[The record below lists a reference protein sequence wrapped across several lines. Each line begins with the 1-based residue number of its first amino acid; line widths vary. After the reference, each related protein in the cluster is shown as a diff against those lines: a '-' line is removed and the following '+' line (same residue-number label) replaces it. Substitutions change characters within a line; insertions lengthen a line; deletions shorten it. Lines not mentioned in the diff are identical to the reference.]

1 MTIPRAIGL
10 TLLASAATLDS
21 GHGQPSAR
29 GRDAATVAYDAAGI
43 RVIQRIDTTSEIVVA
58 NLYLLGGTRQVT
70 SATAGIEAFLLD
82 ATGRGTRLYPKER
95 LRRQMARLGTSI
107 AIDAEEDWTSISIR
121 ATRTTFDS
129 TWAIF
134 ANRVMEPVLDS
145 NDVELVRAQ
154 LLSAVRQRRDD
165 PDALLEFLADSFAF
179 ADHAYAQ
186 SPVGTEASIA
196 GIAVADLGR
205 YRREQFVKSRMLLV
219 VVGNARRPTVEQ
231 LVRQTL
237 GRLPPGQYR
246 WSLPDTLPRRTSA
259 VRVVPRGLPTN
270 YVLGYYRGPPAGT
283 KDYRALRVAA
293 AVLTGQL
300 FSEIRSRRNLTYA
313 VDAPFLEHAVGAGG
327 LYVTTV
333 NPERTLDLMRQELV
347 ALRTSRVSE
356 EGLARLVQQFI
367 TEYFLN
373 NETAGAQA
381 DFLARAELYVGDY
394 RTAHSF
400 ADDLRRLTP
409 ADVQSAADRYM
420 RDIRFVYLG
429 DSSKVPRRTM
439 ERF

>member
-1 MTIPRAIGL
+1 VILHPRLLSAVLAVGVALPLAAPSKRHAADPMTIAFD
-10 TLLASAATLDS
+10 AS
-21 GHGQPSAR
+21 
-29 GRDAATVAYDAAGI
+29 GI

-70 SATAGIEAFLLD
+70 ARNAGIEPFLLE
-82 ATGRGTRLYPKER
+82 ATAWGTRAYPRER

-107 AIDAEEDWTSISIR
+107 AIDPEEDWTSIGIR

-129 TWAIF
+129 TWSVF
-134 ANRVMEPVLDS
+134 ASRVMEPVLDS

-154 LLSAVRQRRDD
+154 VTSSVAQRRDD

-179 ADHAYAQ
+179 AGHAYAQ
-186 SPVGTEASIA
+186 SPVGTEASLGSITL
-196 GIAVADLGR
+196 ADLRR
-205 YRREQFVKSRMLLV
+205 YHREQFVKSRMLLV
-219 VVGNARRPTVEQ
+219 VVGNARKENIER

-237 GRLPPGQYR
+237 GRLPAGEYR
-246 WSLPDTLPRRTSA
+246 WQLPDTLPRRASA
-259 VRVVPRGLPTN
+259 VRVVSRPLPTN
-270 YVLGYYRGPPAGT
+270 YVLGYYRGPRAGT
-283 KDYRALRVAA
+283 KEYRALRVAA

-313 VDAPFLEHAVGAGG
+313 VDAPFLERSVGAGG

-333 NPERTLDLMRQELV
+333 NPERTLDLMREELM
-347 ALRTSRVSE
+347 ALRTSRVSD

-373 NETAGAQA
+373 NETAAAQA
-381 DFLARAELYVGDY
+381 DFLARAELNAGDY
-394 RTAHSF
+394 RTAQSF
-400 ADDLRRLTP
+400 ADDLRSLTP
-409 ADVQSAADRYM
+409 DDVQSAAERYM
-420 RDIRFVYLG
+420 REIRFVYLG

>member
-1 MTIPRAIGL
+1 VITQPGL
-10 TLLASAATLDS
+10 LTALFALGVTLPLAVQTHRSAED
-21 GHGQPSAR
+21 PM
-29 GRDAATVAYDAAGI
+29 TVAYDISGI
-43 RVIQRIDTTSEIVVA
+43 RVVQRIDTTSEIVVA
-58 NLYLLGGTRQVT
+58 NLYLLGGTRQV
-70 SATAGIEAFLLD
+70 SVQTAGIEPLLLE
-82 ATGRGTRLYPKER
+82 ATGWGTRAYPRER

-107 AIDAEEDWTSISIR
+107 AIDPEEDWTSIGIR

-129 TWAIF
+129 TWSVF
-134 ANRVMEPVLDS
+134 ASRVMEPTLDS
-145 NDVELVRAQ
+145 ADVELVRAQ
-154 LLSAVRQRRDD
+154 IMSTVAQRRDD

-179 ADHAYAQ
+179 ADHPYAQ
-186 SPVGTEASIA
+186 SPVGTEAS
-196 GIAVADLGR
+196 LGR
-205 YRREQFVKSRMLLV
+205 ITVGELRRYHREQFVKSRMLLV
-219 VVGNARRPTVEQ
+219 VVGNARRPNVER

-237 GRLPPGQYR
+237 GRLPAGEYR
-246 WSLPDTLPRRTSA
+246 WTLPDTLPRRASA
-259 VRVVPRGLPTN
+259 VRVVPRVLPTN
-270 YVLGYYRGPPAGT
+270 YVLGYYRGPRAGT
-283 KDYRALRVAA
+283 KEYRALRVAS

-313 VDAPFLEHAVGAGG
+313 VDAPFLERAMGAGG

-347 ALRTSRVSE
+347 TLRTSRVSN

-373 NETAGAQA
+373 NETAAAQA
-381 DFLARAELYVGDY
+381 DFLARAELNGGDY
-394 RTAHSF
+394 RTAQSF

-409 ADVQSAADRYM
+409 DDVQSAAERYM

-429 DSSKVPRRTM
+429 DSAKAPRRTM

>member
-1 MTIPRAIGL
+1 MQPQLL
-10 TLLASAATLDS
+10 TALVALGVTLPFAMQTNRRSED
-21 GHGQPSAR
+21 PM
-29 GRDAATVAYDAAGI
+29 TVAFDASGI

-58 NLYLLGGTRQVT
+58 NLYLLGGTRQV
-70 SATAGIEAFLLD
+70 SAQTAGIEPFLLE
-82 ATGRGTRLYPKER
+82 ATSWGTRVYPREK

-107 AIDAEEDWTSISIR
+107 GIDAEEDWTSLGIR

-129 TWAIF
+129 TWSVF
-134 ANRVMEPVLDS
+134 ASRVMEPVLDS
-145 NDVELVRAQ
+145 ADVELVRAQ
-154 LLSAVRQRRDD
+154 IMSTVAQRRDD

-179 ADHAYAQ
+179 ADHPYAQ
-186 SPVGTEASIA
+186 SPVGTEES
-196 GIAVADLGR
+196 LGR
-205 YRREQFVKSRMLLV
+205 LTVSDLRRYHREQFVKSRMLLV
-219 VVGNARRPTVEQ
+219 VVGNARRPNIER

-237 GRLPPGQYR
+237 GRLPAGEYR
-246 WSLPDTLPRRTSA
+246 WTLPDTLPRRTSA
-259 VRVVPRGLPTN
+259 VRVVSRQLPTN
-270 YVLGYYRGPPAGT
+270 YVLGYYRGPRAGT
-283 KDYRALRVAA
+283 KEYRALRVAS

-313 VDAPFLEHAVGAGG
+313 VDAPFLERAMGAGG

-333 NPERTLDLMRQELV
+333 SPERTLDIMRQELV
-347 ALRTSRVSE
+347 TLRTSRVSN

-373 NETAGAQA
+373 NETAAAQA
-381 DFLARAELYVGDY
+381 DFLARAELNGGDY
-394 RTAHSF
+394 RTAQSF

-409 ADVQSAADRYM
+409 DDVQAAAERYM

>member
-1 MTIPRAIGL
+1 MTMAPG
-10 TLLASAATLDS
+10 ASAALIALVATLVLA
-21 GHGQPSAR
+21 QPSQRAS
-29 GRDAATVAYDAAGI
+29 DATVAYDASGV

-70 SATAGIEAFLLD
+70 PTTAGIEAFLLD
-82 ATGRGTRLYPKER
+82 ATGRGTRLYPRER
-95 LRRQMARLGTSI
+95 LQRQMARLGTAI
-107 AIDAEEDWTSISIR
+107 AIDAEEDWTSIGIR

-129 TWAIF
+129 TWSVF

-154 LLSAVRQRRDD
+154 LLSVVSQRRDN

-179 ADHAYAQ
+179 AGHAYAQ
-186 SPVGTEASIA
+186 SPTGTEASIA
-196 GIAVADLGR
+196 AITSADLRR
-205 YRREQFVKSRMLLV
+205 YHREQFVKSRMLLV
-219 VVGNARRPTVEQ
+219 VVGNVRRPAIEQ

-237 GRLPPGQYR
+237 GKLPAGQYR
-246 WSLPDTLPRRTSA
+246 WSLPDTLPRRASG
-259 VRVVPRGLPTN
+259 VQVVARGLPTN

-283 KDYRALRVAA
+283 KDYRALRVAS

-300 FSEIRSRRNLTYA
+300 FTEIRSRRNLTYA
-313 VDAPFLEHAVGAGG
+313 VDAPFLERAIGAGG

-356 EGLARLVQQFI
+356 EGLERLVQQFI

-381 DFLARAELYVGDY
+381 DFLARADLYVGDY
-394 RTAHSF
+394 RSAQRF
-400 ADDLRRLTP
+400 AEDLRRLTP
-409 ADVQSAADRYM
+409 ADVQSAAERYM

>member
-1 MTIPRAIGL
+1 VIMQPRLL
-10 TLLASAATLDS
+10 TALVALGVTLPLALQTNRRSED
-21 GHGQPSAR
+21 PM
-29 GRDAATVAYDAAGI
+29 TVAFDASGI
-43 RVIQRIDTTSEIVVA
+43 RVIQRIDTTTEIVVA
-58 NLYLLGGTRQVT
+58 NLYLLGGTRQV
-70 SATAGIEAFLLD
+70 SAQTAGIEPFLLE
-82 ATGRGTRLYPKER
+82 ATGRGTRVYPREK

-107 AIDAEEDWTSISIR
+107 GIDAEEDWTSLGIR

-129 TWAIF
+129 TWSVF
-134 ANRVMEPVLDS
+134 ASRVMEPVLDS
-145 NDVELVRAQ
+145 ADVELVRAQ
-154 LLSAVRQRRDD
+154 IMSTVAQRRDD

-179 ADHAYAQ
+179 ADHPYAQ
-186 SPVGTEASIA
+186 SPVGTEESLSRLT
-196 GIAVADLGR
+196 VTDLRR
-205 YRREQFVKSRMLLV
+205 YHREQFVKSRMLLV
-219 VVGNARRPTVEQ
+219 VVGNARRPNIER

-237 GRLPPGQYR
+237 GRLPAGEYR
-246 WSLPDTLPRRTSA
+246 WTLPDTLPRRTSA
-259 VRVVPRGLPTN
+259 VRVVSRPLPTN
-270 YVLGYYRGPPAGT
+270 YVLGYYRGPRAGT
-283 KDYRALRVAA
+283 KEYRALRVAS

-313 VDAPFLEHAVGAGG
+313 VDAPFLERAMGAGG

-333 NPERTLDLMRQELV
+333 SPERTLDIMRQELV
-347 ALRTSRVSE
+347 TLRTSRVSN

-373 NETAGAQA
+373 NETAAAQA
-381 DFLARAELYVGDY
+381 DFLARAELNGGDY
-394 RTAHSF
+394 RTAQSF

-409 ADVQSAADRYM
+409 DDVQAAAERYM